1 MYQDSQTSETPNLM
15 LFDPE
20 AKIVLAKNFY
30 YGATDVQPYELSAYE
45 ISTKMNTLKTT
56 QDFLDNRNK
65 QIGNVEKY
73 LKQILAERM
82 GEVDDE
88 LEQIA
93 EFLDIELTRK
103 VRAELSFTVSVDLEL
118 PLGIHPSDIRSY
130 DFRIDG
136 LDYEGDGE
144 MIDWAQDDCDIE
156 AADFDE

>member
-1 MYQDSQTSETPNLM
+1 MYQDSQATETPLQ
-15 LFDPE
+15 FDRD

-56 QDFLDNRNK
+56 QDFLDRRNK
-65 QIGNVEKY
+65 QIENVAKY
-73 LKQILAERM
+73 LKEILAERQ

-88 LEQIA
+88 FEQIA
-93 EFLDIELTRK
+93 EFLDIELSRK
-103 VRAELSFTVSVDLEL
+103 VRVELSFSVSAYLEL
-118 PLGIHPSDIRSY
+118 PLGIDPSDIRAY

-144 MIDWAQDDCDIE
+144 LIDWSCDDNDIE

>member
-1 MYQDSQTSETPNLM
+1 MYANETPSPQIGE
-15 LFDPE
+15 FDPD

-30 YGATDVQPYELSAYE
+30 IGATDQQPYELSAYD
-45 ISTKMNTLKTT
+45 ISTKMNSLKNL
-56 QDFLDNRNK
+56 QDALDYRNK

-93 EFLDIELTRK
+93 EFLDIELSRK

-118 PLGIHPSDIRSY
+118 PLGIDPSDIRSY

-144 MIDWAQDDCDIE
+144 LVDWAQDDCDIE